1 MVTLVNTYDG
11 ILTSVSILFMIIES
25 NSIIRHM
32 HGSYYINVS
41 EMSTDEIGYSL
52 RTCITMT

>member
-41 EMSTDEIGYSL
+41 
-52 RTCITMT
+52 